1 MKTKPTTR
9 PQPINPSPLA
19 RVQSIGR
26 AFSILEV
33 ISSQPEG
40 IGLAELSK
48 LVGLHNS
55 TAFHLVKTMLDL
67 GYARQDPETKRY
79 FIGHKLFGLAA
90 GANNEANLVFV
101 AGPILQDLT
110 RLSGETCHIAIFT
123 GDDVVTIAKSEG
135 PSTIRM
141 TERLG
146 ASRPAFCT
154 AIGKALLASL
164 SQSQLDDYLK
174 RVELHSYTPNTIVD
188 PARLRREIEGI
199 RQAGVAIDDAEFN
212 PEARC
217 IAAPVYDFTGRIVAA
232 IGISGPAWRI
242 TPDSTFRLGKV
253 VSDCAIK
260 LSSELGYQ
268 VRSGGV
274 PALRKTAK

>member
-1 MKTKPTTR
+1 MKTKTSPHA
-9 PQPINPSPLA
+9 ISPSPLA

-33 ISSQPEG
+33 ISASTEG

-48 LVGLHNS
+48 SVGLHNS

-67 GYARQDPETKRY
+67 GYTRQDPETKRY

-110 RLSGETCHIAIFT
+110 RLAGETCHIAIFT
-123 GDDVVTIAKSEG
+123 GDGVMTIAKSEG

-146 ASRPAFCT
+146 AARPAYCT

-164 SQSQLDDYLK
+164 SQSQFDDYLK
-174 RVELHSYTPNTIVD
+174 RVELRSYTPNTIVD
-188 PARLRREIEGI
+188 PARLRREVEGI
-199 RQAGVAIDDAEFN
+199 RQAGVAIDDVEFN
-212 PEARC
+212 SEARC
-217 IAAPVYDFTGRIVAA
+217 VAAPVYDFTGRIVAA

-242 TPDSTFRLGKV
+242 TPDSTFRLGKI
-253 VSDCAIK
+253 VSDCATK
-260 LSSELGYQ
+260 LSSELGHQ
-268 VRSGGV
+268 VRSGSLS
-274 PALRKTAK
+274 PLRRTTK

>member
-1 MKTKPTTR
+1 MKTTIR
-9 PQPINPSPLA
+9 PHAVNTSPLA

-26 AFSILEV
+26 AFSILEA
-33 ISSQPEG
+33 ISASTEG

-48 LVGLHNS
+48 QVGLHNS

-110 RLSGETCHIAIFT
+110 RLSGETCHIAVFA
-123 GDDVVTIAKSEG
+123 GDEVMTIAKSEG
-135 PSTIRM
+135 PATIRM

-146 ASRPAFCT
+146 AARPAYCT

-164 SQSQLDDYLK
+164 SQGQLDDYLK
-174 RVELHSYTPNTIVD
+174 RVEMRSFTPKTIVD
-188 PARLRREIEGI
+188 PARLRREVEGI

-212 PEARC
+212 VEARC
-217 IAAPVYDFTGRIVAA
+217 IAAPVFDFTGRIVAA

-242 TPDSTFRLGKV
+242 TPDSTFRLGKI
-253 VSDCAIK
+253 VSDCAFR
-260 LSSELGYQ
+260 LSSELGHH
-268 VRSGGV
+268 
-274 PALRKTAK
+274 LRANGLAAFSSNKSVK